1 MITTPGRPLRPE
13 AEWFRSCYEQVY
25 DDLLR
30 FVQRRAHPSHAE
42 DVVAE
47 VFLVAWRRLPDLP
60 LELDGARAW
69 LFGIA
74 HKTLANARRGDH
86 RREAL
91 AVRIAEVTTLHDPG
105 ADPDL
110 VATRLDLAAAWRRL
124 TAVHQE
130 ALALTAWEGLTS
142 PQAAAVLGIS
152 ATAYRLRLSRARRAL
167 RAHLHH
173 SPSAPLRAVP
183 EGSQS

>member
-1 MITTPGRPLRPE
+1 MTTASGDPPDD
-13 AEWFRSCYEQVY
+13 AAWFRACYKQVY

-60 LELDGARAW
+60 RELDSARAW

-74 HKTLANARRGDH
+74 HKTLANTRRSAD

-91 AVRIAEVTTLHDPG
+91 SVRIAEHATPPDPS

-110 VATRLDLAAAWRRL
+110 VAARLDLATAWRHL
-124 TAVHQE
+124 PAVHQE
-130 ALALTAWEGLTS
+130 ALALTAWEGLSS
-142 PQAAAVLGIS
+142 PQAAGVLGIS
-152 ATAYRLRLSRARRAL
+152 PTAYRLRLSRARRAL
-167 RAHLHH
+167 RVHLQH
-173 SPSAPLRAVP
+173 PKVAPLRAVT
-183 EGSQS
+183 EGSRP

>member
-1 MITTPGRPLRPE
+1 MTTTAGGPPRE
-13 AEWFRSCYEQVY
+13 DEEWFRSCYESVY

-30 FVQRRAHPSHAE
+30 FVARRAHPSHAE

-47 VFLVAWRRLPDLP
+47 VFLVAWRRLQDLP
-60 LELDGARAW
+60 RDLDSARAW

-74 HKTLANARRGDH
+74 HKTLANTRRGDH
-86 RREAL
+86 RRDAL
-91 AVRIAEVTTLHDPG
+91 AVRIADVTTPHDPG

-110 VATRLDLAAAWRRL
+110 VATRLDLAHAWHRL
-124 TAVHQE
+124 TTVHQE

-152 ATAYRLRLSRARRAL
+152 PTAYRLRLSRARRAL
-167 RAHLHH
+167 RAHLQHH
-173 SPSAPLRAVP
+173 PAAPLRAIP